1 MKKSHKIILILLGL
15 GLLTGIFAPK
25 IVLDTWPWEIFKSK
39 PDFETMET
47 AYTLSVDELYD
58 AFELDEKAATL
69 KYQGQP
75 IEVSGKIESVD
86 TIQDGQI
93 QIVLTATN
101 ALFGG
106 LKAQLHPKHITD
118 PAYQIKLKGLASG
131 ENITLK
137 GQCVGFNMEVEMNNC
152 FIKQ

>member
-1 MKKSHKIILILLGL
+1 MKKIYKILLILIGI

-25 IVLDTWPWEIFKSK
+25 IILDTWLWEIFKSK

-47 AYTLSVDELYD
+47 DYSLSVDELYD
-58 AFELDEKAATL
+58 AFENDEKGSTA
-69 KYQGQP
+69 KYQGKP
-75 IEVSGKIESVD
+75 IEVNGTIESID

-93 QIVLTATN
+93 QIVLTASN

-106 LKAQLHPKHITD
+106 LKAQLHPKHITE
-118 PAYQIKLKGLASG
+118 PEYQKKAKGLASG
-131 ENITLK
+131 ETVILK

-152 FIKQ
+152 FIKE